1 MRQAASTSTVRQTG
15 KFLIE
20 TENKLELSDFS
31 NEQKEE
37 DQQATIEVIGKIP
50 TLSDQASGPSS
61 DGELHLSA
69 DGS

>member
-15 KFLIE
+15 KFLTE

-37 DQQATIEVIGKIP
+37 ED
-50 TLSDQASGPSS
+50 
-61 DGELHLSA
+61 
-69 DGS
+69 